1 MPSFDSPIG
10 KKNFAGPNLKTF
22 DVPDD
27 SGYNE
32 PSHQEPVVRRRQ
44 MPNVNV
50 DAIRDFQAQMQQQEM
65 PSYDRDPADV
75 EKEIRQA
82 KADRKAG
89 RERLNDGAKRRLE
102 MLLGMTRSTREVDIM
117 GHKFVFQT
125 IPSKEMREAIMEA
138 AMFDGTVQSPFE
150 IRRQLLSRSLVVIAG
165 VDAAQFV
172 GSNDLNAK
180 LALIDELDE
189 SLLNRLYDEYLTLAR
204 DAEQKYAVKSVEE
217 VKGIVEDLKK

>member
-10 KKNFAGPNLKTF
+10 KKKFAGSNLKSF
-22 DVPDD
+22 DVPDE

-65 PSYDRDPADV
+65 PTYERDPAEV

-82 KADRKAG
+82 KADRKSG

-102 MLLGMTRSTREVDIM
+102 MLLGMTRSTREADIM
-117 GHKFVFQT
+117 GHKFVLQT
-125 IPSKEMREAIMEA
+125 IPSKEIREAIMEA
-138 AMFDGTVQSPFE
+138 SMFDGTVQSPFE
-150 IRRQLLSRSLVVIAG
+150 IRRQLLSRSLIVIAG

-172 GSNDLNAK
+172 GSHDLEAK
-180 LALIDELDE
+180 LWLIDELDE
-189 SLLNRLYDEYLTLAR
+189 PMLNRLYDEYLALTKE
-204 DAEQKYAVKSVEE
+204 AEQKYAVKTVEE
-217 VKGIVEDLKK
+217 VKEVLEDLKK